1 MPPSKINVI
10 PTSYQDVMTLLKSEN
25 LRTVE
30 DGIASRVGMPVV
42 REYLPVIV
50 NLIQAE
56 ISLSGMTASQI
67 ESFLNEYPAQII
79 AFGIRFLRDAEA
91 TRDEEEYPEGEEPG
105 EEDKPTTV
113 EIRGLG
119 TGFGITYAIYYNF
132 LANRPSTD
140 FREFLKNRRISH
152 HARFAKE
159 ISRVFDETTLEE
171 G

>member
-1 MPPSKINVI
+1 MPPTPIKVI
-10 PTSYQDVMTLLKSEN
+10 PISYQEAMALLQSDN
-25 LRTVE
+25 LRAVE
-30 DGIASRVGMPVV
+30 DGIASQVGMPVL
-42 REYLPVIV
+42 REYPPVIV

-56 ISLSGMTASQI
+56 ISVSGITTGQI
-67 ESFLNEYPAQII
+67 EGILNEHRAQII

-132 LANRPSTD
+132 LANRPPAD
-140 FREFLKNRRISH
+140 FREFLKNRRIPRH
-152 HARFAKE
+152 TRFAKE
-159 ISRVFDETTLEE
+159 IRRVFDETTLAE